1 MNISEVKKI
10 EQEKQ
15 KRKKKNF
22 LMPLMTR
29 TEDFPT
35 VTQKA
40 LDFLYTLSNTI
51 HEHFTFTST
60 QLITSSIGTLQG

>member
-1 MNISEVKKI
+1 
-10 EQEKQ
+10 
-15 KRKKKNF
+15 
-22 LMPLMTR
+22 MPLMTR

-60 QLITSSIGTLQG
+60 QLHYFINRHSARLRIKF

>member
-1 MNISEVKKI
+1 MNISAVKK
-10 EQEKQ
+10 KNRKNK
-15 KRKKKNF
+15 KRKKNF

-51 HEHFTFTST
+51 HERFTFTYI

>member
-1 MNISEVKKI
+1 MKISAVKK
-10 EQEKQ
+10 QN
-15 KRKKKNF
+15 RKNKKEKKNF

-51 HEHFTFTST
+51 HEHFTFTYT

>member
-1 MNISEVKKI
+1 MNISAVKK
-10 EQEKQ
+10 QN
-15 KRKKKNF
+15 RKNKKEKKNF

-51 HEHFTFTST
+51 HEHFTFTYT